1 MKYKGVDGKKI
12 ISIFFPKTCP
22 LCERII
28 YDQMYICGNCLEN
41 LYVIKEPKCY
51 KCGKPLNSD
60 ERIICSDCTKTTHCF
75 DKGIAVFEYKKE
87 IRESLHR
94 FKYENQRVYSELYAK
109 AAVKLYEST
118 FREWKVDK
126 IIPVPMYHRKKIKRG
141 YNQAEEFADELSKYT
156 GIPRDNKCL
165 VRTKNTNPQKGLNS
179 EQRRINME
187 RAFAVNVSR
196 LRMCSN
202 VLLVDDIYTTGSTID
217 GCAKLLRAA
226 GVQKIYFLC
235 IAIGK
240 DK

>member
-1 MKYKGVDGKKI
+1 MVNKV
-12 ISIFFPKTCP
+12 ISMFFPKTCP
-22 LCERII
+22 LCEKII
-28 YDQMYICGNCLEN
+28 YDKMYICGNCLEK

-60 ERIICSDCTKTTHCF
+60 EKIICSDCTKTAHCF
-75 DKGIAVFEYKKE
+75 DKGIAVFEYKE
-87 IRESLHR
+87 QIRESLYR
-94 FKYENQRVYSELYAK
+94 FKYQNQRVYSEFYAK
-109 AAVKLYEST
+109 MAIQLYEST
-118 FREWKVDK
+118 LNEWKVDK
-126 IIPVPMYHRKKIKRG
+126 IIPVPMYRKKKIRRG

-165 VRTKNTNPQKGLNS
+165 VRIKNTSPQKGMNS

-187 RAFAVNVSR
+187 NAFAVSVPGIKR
-196 LRMCSN
+196 CRN

-226 GVQKIYFLC
+226 GVQRIYFLC
-235 IAIGK
+235 VAIGK

>member
-28 YDQMYICGNCLEN
+28 YDKMYICGNCLEN

-187 RAFAVNVSR
+187 RAFAVDVSR